1 MVVFPN
7 AKINLGLRITSK
19 RADGYHDLDT
29 VFYPIP
35 LFDVLETIKD
45 SKSNEATLTIS
56 GKPVQGSIEK
66 NLCLKAYHLLKK
78 DFPAISGVQIHL
90 HKVIPMGAGMGGG
103 SADGA
108 FMVKLLNEMFKL
120 DVSEDKMRAYAL
132 ELGSDCPIFIKNK
145 PCYATGRGEELKE
158 LSIDLSPYHLLM
170 VSPGIH
176 VSTADAFRNI
186 QPHVPNKTCKE
197 IVGLPIEQWK
207 QELINDFENTVFST
221 HPILK
226 LTKEKLYEMGALYA
240 SMTGTGSTLYGIFKD
255 LPNYKNIFE
264 KSFEINLI
272 SAKSSN

>member
-45 SKSNEATLTIS
+45 SSTNEASLVTS
-56 GKPVQGSIEK
+56 GKTIDGPNEK
-66 NLCLKAYHLLKK
+66 NLCLKAYHLIKK
-78 DFPAISGVQIHL
+78 DFPSIAGVQIHL

-108 FMVKLLNEMFKL
+108 FMVKLLNEIFKL
-120 DVSEDKMRAYAL
+120 NVSEEKMRVYAL
-132 ELGSDCPIFIKNK
+132 ELGSDCPIFINNK

-158 LSIDLSPYHLLM
+158 LPIDLSTYHLLM

-176 VSTADAFRNI
+176 VSTADAFANI
-186 QPHVPNKTCKE
+186 QPHVPINTCKE
-197 IVGLPIEQWK
+197 IVELPIEQWK
-207 QELINDFENTVFST
+207 QKLINDFEKTVFLK

-255 LPNYKNIFE
+255 LPNYVNIFE

-272 SAKSSN
+272 SPKSPY